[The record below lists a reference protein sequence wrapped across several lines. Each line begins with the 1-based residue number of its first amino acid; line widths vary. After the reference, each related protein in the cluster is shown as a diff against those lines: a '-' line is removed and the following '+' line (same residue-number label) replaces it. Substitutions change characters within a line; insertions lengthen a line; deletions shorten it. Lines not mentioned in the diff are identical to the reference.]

1 MKFVMTVAHFRVMV
15 CLCVKTSPCKC
26 ETIPMKMCFTYR
38 IIFIKFI
45 FMWDSFWEIGKPELG
60 NGLFFFVFSSK
71 TLFVLYISL
80 KKCPVYSL
88 ENGRFFTRLFVID
101 YRASLSSG
109 REQAVYLPVMFSLIG
124 ITAGIVY
131 WQAETPLQIITAY
144 CGSSIPSILFLGS
157 VLLSRINKSL
167 EVSERHPRT
176 QGLCSPWS
184 AVGKRATLE
193 SSRLKSELK

>member
-1 MKFVMTVAHFRVMV
+1 MRNHSYENVFHLQNHFHHIYFHVRLVLRERKTRTRKWAV
-15 CLCVKTSPCKC
+15 FFKCFSLKLCLC
-26 ETIPMKMCFTYR
+26 
-38 IIFIKFI
+38 
-45 FMWDSFWEIGKPELG
+45 L
-60 NGLFFFVFSSK
+60 N
-71 TLFVLYISL
+71 TLLT
-80 KKCPVYSL
+80 KCPVYSF
-88 ENGRFFTRLFVID
+88 ENGGFFTRLFVID

-176 QGLCSPWS
+176 QGLCSP
-184 AVGKRATLE
+184 
-193 SSRLKSELK
+193 